1 MALYVQKSREE
12 KCRNFCGRFCDIIFR
27 YLKMN
32 HPNNSNGHFE
42 ETGEAYA
49 KYRPGYGEAIFDD
62 LSKEV
67 PGHELAV
74 DCGCGTGQIAE
85 SLSSRFDKVFGVD
98 VSKDQL
104 AHAFRAPNIEYVN
117 RGAEDLSF
125 LADGS
130 VDLITVGTAYHWF
143 DSGRFWSEA
152 RRVLKPGGIVAI
164 LQIATPEIKETP
176 GLLRKFLKEE
186 LEPHTPA
193 VKSSNAELREEIP
206 VGFERVKL
214 PNVYRNEL
222 RKRVSDVL
230 GWLKTTSAYRPYME
244 KTGRNPSDKLSAEFK
259 AKGFE
264 SKSEITFDNT
274 ASVLAFR
281 KQL

>member
-1 MALYVQKSREE
+1 
-12 KCRNFCGRFCDIIFR
+12 
-27 YLKMN
+27 MN
-32 HPNNSNGHFE
+32 DPDTNNGHFE

-49 KYRPGYGEAIFDD
+49 KYRPGYTEAIFDN
-62 LSKEV
+62 LLNEV
-67 PGHELAV
+67 PGRALAV

-85 SLSSRFDKVFGVD
+85 SLSSRFGKVFGVD

-117 RGAEDLSF
+117 RGAEDLNF

-130 VDLITVGTAYHWF
+130 VDLITAGTAYHWF
-143 DSGRFWSEA
+143 DSDRFWNEA
-152 RRVLKPGGIVAI
+152 RRVLKPGGVVAI
-164 LQIATPEIKETP
+164 LQIKTPDIKEAP
-176 GLLRKFLKEE
+176 GLFEKFLSEK

-193 VKSSNAELREEIP
+193 VKSSNARLHEQVP
-206 VGFERVKL
+206 AGFERVQL
-214 PNVYRNEL
+214 LHEYRNEL

-230 GWLKTTSAYRPYME
+230 GWLKTTSAYRPYVE
-244 KTGRNPSDKLSAEFK
+244 KTGRDPSDELLMEFE
-259 AKGFE
+259 ANGFE
-264 SKSEITFDNT
+264 SESEITFDNI